1 MSIAIGYTADLSDR
15 RDLASE
21 VIRYCEGLTKQHSWE
36 MESFDLRSDFAAG
49 RLEGRTKFMP
59 LAADQVTAGFR
70 DLYARLSKSCT
81 PQRPGSTSHGVYNLK
96 ASKASST
103 RTVPIL
109 RLPLWFGTQRNPLLP
124 TTRLGGFAGN
134 GCQPRASGLLRRAN
148 KLFNDVG
155 MRQMP

>member
-81 PQRPGSTSHGVYNLK
+81 PRALRFNLSWRVQLEGIEGIVDANGPDSAIAALVRDAKKSSAADDEVRGVP
-96 ASKASST
+96 
-103 RTVPIL
+103 V
-109 RLPLWFGTQRNPLLP
+109 
-124 TTRLGGFAGN
+124 GN
-134 GCQPRASGLLRRAN
+134 GGQPRASGLLRRATS
-148 KLFNDVG
+148 L
-155 MRQMP
+155 